1 MATRGMSVIA
11 VAVRAGAWLLAL
23 PSSCF
28 RVSGFGGW
36 GINLQVFRFSSL
48 HDFRVLVF
56 SKIQGAWPHGHLR
69 DVSDCRCRSRW
80 RLAFRPPQY
89 LLPWVGFRGA
99 RCRFSEFQVF
109 RSSGLQISRF
119 SKISGIMTP
128 WPLEGCC
135 HLRNIR
141 DFRFHFRC
149 R

>member
-80 RLAFRPPQY
+80 RLASRPPQY
-89 LLPWVGFRGA
+89 LLSCV
-99 RCRFSEFQVF
+99 EFQGEDF
-109 RSSGLQISRF
+109 QIFGFPGLQS
-119 SKISGIMTP
+119 
-128 WPLEGCC
+128 
-135 HLRNIR
+135 
-141 DFRFHFRC
+141 FRFLGLFNPGRS
-149 R
+149 